1 LQSLDLEGVMMT
13 ATTVRFYFD
22 PLCPWAWQGA
32 RWITAVSAVRDV
44 EVEWR
49 LFSLQI
55 ANAQNG
61 RPEPRGTAGAAA
73 LRTLALI
80 RRSDG
85 NRSVGRAY
93 RAMGALVHDRGVR
106 WSEDAIRQAL
116 DDAGLDRHL
125 VDGALSDESTMD
137 DVRAEH
143 AEAVDQ
149 VGCFGVPTIALPSGK
164 GIFGP
169 VVSTAPAGEQAG
181 ELWDRVRW
189 FTELDGFFEL
199 KRSRDRD
206 PSSSPGRST

>member
-1 LQSLDLEGVMMT
+1 MPEWI
-13 ATTVRFYFD
+13 RFYFD

-32 RWITAVSAVRDV
+32 RWITAVSEVRDV

-49 LFSLQI
+49 LFSLQM
-55 ANAQNG
+55 ANSPEG
-61 RPEPRGTAGAAA
+61 RPEPRGFAGAAA
-73 LRTLALI
+73 LRTLALV

-85 NRSVGRAY
+85 NRGVGRAY
-93 RAMGALVHDRGVR
+93 QAMGELVHDRGAR
-106 WSEDAIRQAL
+106 LSEETIRHAVN
-116 DDAGLDRHL
+116 DAGLDPHVVGR
-125 VDGALSDESTMD
+125 ALSDESTMD

-143 AEAVDQ
+143 ADAEER

-189 FTELDGFFEL
+189 LTELDGFFEL

-206 PSSSPGRST
+206 PSSSPGAGYVV